1 MYMIKQ
7 RTTGLKIRYSKQKSG
22 FWNNHSSGF
31 YLSFVSDKILKD
43 KKKKILK
50 DFSEVCATDIVIINI
65 LKKFDRIKFGIL
77 LSK

>member
-7 RTTGLKIRYSKQKSG
+7 RTTGLKTRYSKQKSG

-43 KKKKILK
+43 KKKK
-50 DFSEVCATDIVIINI
+50 N
-65 LKKFDRIKFGIL
+65 
-77 LSK
+77 SKRF